1 MSQRATTEMEDL
13 VPDHT
18 DALYSPPQMTAEP
31 GGAAAI
37 HVFDAALRHLRV
49 LLPPELVAADGL
61 ALDGD
66 RHHPHPN
73 PSPSPSPSPSPRPRP
88 RPNHVLLPYP

>member
-73 PSPSPSPSPSPRPRP
+73 PSPSPSPSPRPRP